1 MTETLRALTQE
12 LLEAL
17 KSRSSSTNNE
27 RRTAAEQDLIERA
40 ESFLEVRNC
49 WLDDGQ
55 IEQSALPDTCVFDEG
70 QPYNCIYAENLLKEG
85 KGKLDCKYWGVGQP
99 LC

>member
-1 MTETLRALTQE
+1 MSNTLRSLTQE

-17 KSRSSSTNNE
+17 KSRSSSANSEQT
-27 RRTAAEQDLIERA
+27 TAEKDLIKRA

-55 IEQSALPDTCVFDEG
+55 IEQSALPDTCVFDNG
-70 QPYNCIYAENLLKEG
+70 QPHNCIYAEDLSREG
-85 KGKLDCKYWGVGQP
+85 KGKLDCEYWGAGQP

>member
-1 MTETLRALTQE
+1 MSDTLRSLTQE

-27 RRTAAEQDLIERA
+27 NRSAAEQDLVERA

-49 WLDDGQ
+49 WLDE
-55 IEQSALPDTCVFDEG
+55 IEQSALPDTRVFDDG
-70 QPYNCIYAENLLKEG
+70 QPHNCIYAEKLMKEG
-85 KGKLDCKYWGVGQP
+85 KGKLDCEYWGAGQP

>member
-1 MTETLRALTQE
+1 MSNTLRSLTQE

-17 KSRSSSTNNE
+17 KSRSSLANSEQT
-27 RRTAAEQDLIERA
+27 TAEKDLIKRT

-55 IEQSALPDTCVFDEG
+55 IEQSALPDTCVFDDG
-70 QPYNCIYAENLLKEG
+70 QPHNCIYAEELMRRG
-85 KGKLDCKYWGVGQP
+85 KGKLDCEYWGAGQP